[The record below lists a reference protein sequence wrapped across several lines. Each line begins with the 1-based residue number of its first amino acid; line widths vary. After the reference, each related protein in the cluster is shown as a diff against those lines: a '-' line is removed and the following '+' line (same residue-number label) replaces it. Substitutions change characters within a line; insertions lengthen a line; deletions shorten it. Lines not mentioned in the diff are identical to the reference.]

1 MTEQYPNYEPSW
13 PLQVFGQLY
22 HDQGMKKWGGFYLS
36 DHTAAR
42 QREAKT
48 AAAVAARQRHAQ
60 MNLSDMMALAQL
72 AIEKQL
78 SVTAQ
83 SNTATYNLAGDL
95 VLPPLIQGP
104 ITGYTTQHLRIAQTL
119 LAWADMRWLAIL
131 DEHQKSTTSPS
142 R

>member
-1 MTEQYPNYEPSW
+1 
-13 PLQVFGQLY
+13 
-22 HDQGMKKWGGFYLS
+22 
-36 DHTAAR
+36 
-42 QREAKT
+42 
-48 AAAVAARQRHAQ
+48 

-104 ITGYTTQHLRIAQTL
+104 ITGYTTQHLRIAQTI

>member
-1 MTEQYPNYEPSW
+1 MTEQYPNYEPTW

-42 QREAKT
+42 QREAET

-60 MNLSDMMALAQL
+60 MNLSDMMTLAQL

-95 VLPPLIQGP
+95 VLPPTHPGP
-104 ITGYTTQHLRIAQTL
+104 HYRLHHATSPNCANDLGLGGHALVGYT
-119 LAWADMRWLAIL
+119 
-131 DEHQKSTTSPS
+131 
-142 R
+142 

>member
-42 QREAKT
+42 QRETET

-95 VLPPLIQGP
+95 VLPPAHPGP
-104 ITGYTTQHLRIAQTL
+104 HYRLH
-119 LAWADMRWLAIL
+119 
-131 DEHQKSTTSPS
+131 HTTSPNCTNNLS
-142 R
+142 LGGHALVGYT